1 MARKLTQFVV
11 GEFETV
17 DVVQL
22 IVVVV
27 VPRGRKV
34 GGVSRAV
41 FVPFGFIAR
50 DVSLEIRRV
59 VAVVNRRVLLWLVTT
74 GRRGIVVR
82 GQLRV
87 P

>member
-1 MARKLTQFVV
+1 MNYDIFRSTTRLQ
-11 GEFETV
+11 TV
-17 DVVQL
+17 L
-22 IVVVV
+22 LHSVVVV